1 MLVRQSKNSFIRLNS
16 GFGYITNQLTCW
28 DRTYNDIGTD
38 FLSTITREAKNID
51 QIIDN
56 ELLPKYYGVSREQ
69 LLTDYLNFLDSLESN
84 LFVFRGATIDEIE
97 SKDIGFSYSRGNLKT
112 LVEDYTQPTKE
123 NIQEN
128 TQEFNLEH
136 HRKQPQLLNL
146 HFELTS
152 ACNERC
158 IHCYIPNAKK
168 NAGKGMPE
176 EKVKSLI
183 EEFAEMGG
191 LHVTLSGGEAFLHPS
206 LLDIMEFCREKD
218 MIITILSNLI
228 SLKDSQIERIKNA
241 NVSLIQTSLYSM
253 IPSHHD
259 MITTIPGSFQK
270 TKNALEKLIEADIPL
285 QISCPVM
292 KANKDD
298 YKDVMLYAKSLNV
311 KAQTDYIM
319 MARADLE
326 TDNLA
331 NRMSIP
337 ETEKLLRDLIKYN
350 VDYSQYAIDHLSA
363 SKEEKE
369 FDLERY
375 KNQPLCGAA
384 TDSCCI
390 AENGDVYPCSGWQ
403 GYTLGNVFN
412 QSLKDIWNNSE
423 NAERLRKITQSDFPQ
438 CLECDA
444 RDYCSRCLVRS
455 FNECNGDM
463 FALPKH
469 FCEVAFLNKKLVE
482 EMYAQQ
488 SKKF

>member
-1 MLVRQSKNSFIRLNS
+1 MLVRQSKNSFIRLN
-16 GFGYITNQLTCW
+16 GGRGYITNQLTCW
-28 DRTYNDIGTD
+28 DRTYNDTGTD
-38 FLSTITREAKNID
+38 FLATITREAKDID
-51 QIIDN
+51 SIIDN
-56 ELLPKYYGVSREQ
+56 ELLPQYYGVTREE
-69 LLTDYLNFLDSLESN
+69 LMVDYLEFLDSLERN
-84 LFVFRGATIDEIE
+84 LFVFTGETVDEIE
-97 SKDIGFSYSRGNLKT
+97 RKDIGFSYSRGNMKT
-112 LVEDYTQPTKE
+112 QVDDYTQPME
-123 NIQEN
+123 EVVEEN
-128 TQEFNLEH
+128 TQDLNLETH
-136 HRKQPQLLNL
+136 QQNPQLLNL

-158 IHCYIPNAKK
+158 IHCYIPNEKK
-168 NAGKGMPE
+168 SAGKGMSI

-183 EEFAEMGG
+183 DEFAEMGG
-191 LHVTLSGGEAFLHPS
+191 LHVTLSGGEAFLHPK
-206 LLDIMEFCREKD
+206 LIEAMEYCREKD
-218 MIITILSNLI
+218 MMITILSNLI
-228 SLKDSQIERIKNA
+228 ALKDSQIEKIKAA

-253 IPSHHD
+253 VPSHHD
-259 MITTIPGSFQK
+259 MITTVPGSFAR
-270 TKNALEKLIEADIPL
+270 TKAALEKLIAADIPL

-298 YKDVMLYAKSLNV
+298 YKDVLLYAKSLNV

-337 ETEKLLRDLIKYN
+337 ETEKLLRELIEYN
-350 VDYSQYAIDHLSA
+350 VDYRENALEHLME

-403 GYTLGNVFN
+403 AFVLGNVN
-412 QSLKDIWNNSE
+412 EQSLRDIWSNSD
-423 NAERLRKITQSDFPQ
+423 NAKRLRKITQSDFPQ
-438 CLECDA
+438 CLACEA

-455 FNECNGDM
+455 FNECDGDM

-469 FCEVAFLNKKLVE
+469 FCDVAFLNKKLVE
-482 EMYAQQ
+482 EYRD
-488 SKKF
+488 KGLL